1 MTGKDEFSILNVST
15 DRIPEDERV
24 PLLREFYCRGVLK
37 AEVEATEGKTF
48 AASLTSHGVTDVQ
61 IVIGGLIGAR
71 VVRTKQLVIDGD
83 DSLGLMVNRSGVVG
97 IAARGRELQ
106 LHPGDAVLTSA
117 EDVTTYERHSLGN
130 CLSLRVPRRVLAPL
144 IVDIDDAVMRV
155 IPECAPGLRLLVDYA
170 AALVR
175 ERAFSVP
182 VLRQLGVT
190 HLHDLMAR
198 VLGATDDSHELAGRR
213 GVRAA
218 RLRKVKSYIVNHCW
232 QQDLSVATV
241 AQEFGVTTRYL
252 QRLFEADGKTF
263 SSFLTEQRL
272 KRAHRM
278 LREPDFAGR
287 PVSSIAYDVGFGDL
301 SYFNRCFRRA
311 YGATPSGIRSG
322 AAL

>member
-15 DRIPEDERV
+15 DRIPESERV

-37 AEVEATEGKTF
+37 AEVEATEGKPF
-48 AASLTSHGVTDVQ
+48 AASLTSHGVTDAQ

-97 IAARGRELQ
+97 IVARGRELQ

-155 IPECAPGLRLLVDYA
+155 IPGCAPGLRLLVDYA